1 MIWVREVNSAL
12 LNHIKT
18 LMDNLV
24 DYHGNPVK
32 PKVIMRRP
40 NTDITTEQYPVVTV
54 SSLQYGEDIL
64 HSDVNSRDM
73 QREGNV
79 CVKVRDISP
88 TYRFKYQI
96 DFWTENPLHL
106 DSMTLAWA
114 TEHHRKH
121 STLTVVDSLGKEE
134 QVCRFTQNS
143 VRSMDFVDS
152 RGKNIYRNV
161 LIYDILVTVDLSK
174 QTEYKVATDLSIT
187 LKEMNKGGQ

>member
-64 HSDVNSRDM
+64 HSDVNSRNIRM
-73 QREGNV
+73 EGNSTI
-79 CVKVRDISP
+79 VKSDVSP
-88 TYRFKYQI
+88 TYRFNYQI
-96 DFWTENPLHL
+96 DFWTDTPLHL
-106 DSMTLAWA
+106 DSMTLAWVK
-114 TEHHRKH
+114 EHPRKH
-121 STLTVVDSLGKEE
+121 STLTVVDPLGEKE
-134 QVCRFTQNS
+134 QVCRFTQKS

-161 LIYDILVTVDLSK
+161 LIYDILVTVDLNK
-174 QTEYKVATDLSIT
+174 EIKYKVATGISINT
-187 LKEMNKGGQ
+187 K